1 MKRRDFLLLRPPADA
16 AETEHSASA
25 RRTTGASYG
34 RDLAAAEGEGGA
46 RPFQW
51 ARDNAAELSCEQ
63 LYMRFVDAEADGTT
77 ARLFDVLAQDLTQ
90 ARVVRL
96 TDRSWL
102 ARADLNAKVDEI
114 LAAFV
119 ARGGRVA

>member
-1 MKRRDFLLLRPPADA
+1 MKRRDVLLLRA
-16 AETEHSASA
+16 
-25 RRTTGASYG
+25 G
-34 RDLAAAEGEGGA
+34 RDRTG
-46 RPFQW
+46 
-51 ARDNAAELSCEQ
+51 DSAAELSCEQ
-63 LYMRFVDAEADGTT
+63 LYMRYVDAEADGTT
-77 ARLFDVLAQDLTQ
+77 ARLFDVLAQDLRR

-102 ARADLNAKVDEI
+102 AREDLKAKVDEV